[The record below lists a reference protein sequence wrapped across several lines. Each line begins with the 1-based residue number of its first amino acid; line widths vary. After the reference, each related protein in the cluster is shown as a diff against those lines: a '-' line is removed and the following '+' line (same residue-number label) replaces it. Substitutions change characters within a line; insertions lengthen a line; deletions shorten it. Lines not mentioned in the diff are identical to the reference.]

1 MQEPPRSSDSRKYLD
16 PKVLTKL
23 SRLELKARLIVEG
36 FISGLHRSPF
46 RGFSVEFAEHREYVP
61 GDDIRHVD
69 WKVYGRSDRY
79 YIKQYEEETNLK
91 AHILVD
97 VSESMAY
104 PALPGGSPAPG
115 EGPSKFEYASWVAA
129 SLAHLV
135 LRQRDAVGLTLFD
148 DRVRRSVPPSSSPGH
163 LGSIVAAL
171 ENPGL
176 AEKTNAGSVLH
187 EFADRLKRKGLV
199 IIISDLFDDIE
210 RVKRGLRH
218 LRHRGHEVIVFHIL
232 AHDELVFPFERLTLF
247 EGLEGLPE
255 KLAHPRTLRDA
266 YLAELEAYLSAVRR
280 ACRDDRIDYVRIDTE
295 SKLDVALSSY
305 LAARSST
312 LRT

>member
-1 MQEPPRSSDSRKYLD
+1 MHEPPRSSDSRKYLD

-36 FISGLHRSPF
+36 FIAGLHRSPF

-97 VSESMAY
+97 ASESMAY
-104 PALPGGSPAPG
+104 PGASGSAPAPG
-115 EGPSKFEYASWVAA
+115 DGPSKFEYASWVAA
-129 SLAHLV
+129 SLAHLI

-148 DRVRRSVPPSSSPGH
+148 DRVRKTVPPSSSPGH
-163 LGSIVAAL
+163 LENLVAVL
-171 ENPGL
+171 EEPGL
-176 AEKTNAGSVLH
+176 SAKTNAGSVLH
-187 EFADRLKRKGLV
+187 EFADRLKRKGL
-199 IIISDLFDDIE
+199 IIVISDLLDDVE
-210 RVKRGLRH
+210 QVKRGLRH

-247 EGLEGLPE
+247 EGLEGLPH

-266 YLAELEAYLSAVRR
+266 YLAELETNLTEVRR
-280 ACRDDRIDYVRIDTE
+280 ACRDDPIDYVRIDTE
-295 SKLDVALSSY
+295 DKLDVALSSY
-305 LAARSST
+305 LATRSST